1 MHTLILTA
9 RLNAHSQRGQNNYKL
24 LEKWRSKSLQ
34 GSNKY
39 EVSAAYY
46 TFHRECVFAAKRASK
61 PVCTCTCQST
71 VPASGAIVR
80 VLQLPQPL
88 SGPSRGVVLRLLLVV
103 GWLRSGGWIASGL
116 TPSQSLSVGVGM
128 TD

>member
-61 PVCTCTCQST
+61 PVSVHACLPLAPEAGT
-71 VPASGAIVR
+71 V
-80 VLQLPQPL
+80 
-88 SGPSRGVVLRLLLVV
+88 
-103 GWLRSGGWIASGL
+103 
-116 TPSQSLSVGVGM
+116 
-128 TD
+128 D